1 MSQRLALEPRIV
13 FDGALAAVD
22 GDTHHDNHA
31 LAATDTQTPRDAAR
45 DRLLTD
51 TAAPARGAEII
62 FVDARVADVQAFLDA
77 HQQSEVVVLDPSRDG
92 VAQIAAALAGRTGI
106 GAVQILSHGDAGRL
120 ELGSATLDAQGIDG
134 QYAQD
139 MAVIKSALTDNAD
152 ILIYGCD
159 VAAGE
164 AGQSFLATLAAA
176 TGADIAA
183 SVNPTGAASRG
194 GDWVLESNTGTIEA
208 KTLALTGF
216 DGVLTTAPVIT
227 NSATIPQSTFED
239 TPFSITTVSVS
250 DADDSPAG
258 TITMTAAFA
267 VTGGA
272 IDLAGSGW
280 TVTAGA
286 DGSSAVTIQ
295 GTVAQINDALNGMTF
310 TPDADQNNT
319 VPGYVSQIDITVTD
333 TTNNDSTSITLNG
346 DVSPVNDAPAV
357 AGGTPLSV
365 PEGGTV
371 SYAAPVTSGQ
381 GFTQSQLGLTDV
393 DSLAVQTIA
402 KIAAL
407 PTHGTLTFNGSPVLV
422 GSTFALSDIANLSYT
437 HDGSQVTSA
446 STDTF
451 QLTYDD
457 GAGGLVT
464 NQPVTVNLTP
474 VNQPPSVGGSV
485 TVIEGET
492 GVRLDNNG
500 LLPTLG
506 TPRGAV
512 SASDPEGAAISS
524 YTIASLP
531 AHGTLYDN
539 GTPITAAGYV
549 VNDITL
555 LTYSHDGSETTADS
569 FDMSVTDDG
578 GGTGVPA
585 TTTGAINL
593 TIHPNN
599 DDPVLAVDVTQT
611 LSSGSTLTI
620 TPAML
625 QVTDPDTPAANL
637 TYSLTAVPNPADGY
651 FKLNGQTLV
660 VGASFTQADIAAG
673 NLVYVTL
680 SNTPRTDSLSFTVK
694 DGGFRIY
701 PDVRDGGIYDTSAQ
715 NSPLTVNIF
724 NVTIPNTVT
733 PDPNPVPGNAP
744 VNAAPT
750 ADGSNSASLLES
762 QTVTLDS
769 TMLTATDSDNT
780 PAQLVYRIKSLPTSG
795 SVRLNGASLGIGQS
809 FTQDDVNNNRVTFAH
824 AGGEDFVDSFTYTVS
839 DGNGGLTPTQTFS
852 ISATPQNDT
861 PVAATTGQLIAEG
874 ASLTLTTSHIALS
887 DADNSV
893 SDNETGYAADQSL
906 SFLITGAV
914 AHGTLQLNG
923 VDVVPGTTVV
933 TSADLAAGKLVY
945 THDGSEN
952 YSDSFKLKPLDSAE
966 VGHLG
971 DGSAGGTA
979 VTPTNHDSLGAEV
992 TMPITIAPLNDP
1004 PAYFSKSELV
1014 SGQAGAIEEGA
1025 TAIIGGAA
1033 SYATINGVSGSGT
1046 PTPVAGAHLSFGD
1059 ADNSSVQRQYR
1070 ITAAPANGQLLF
1082 NGSPVGVG
1090 SAFTQAD
1097 LDSGAISYKHNGSET
1112 STDSFSY
1119 VVSDGDWTVNNTQ
1132 TFAQGTPPTSS
1143 TYHIEITPRND
1154 VPTLAAPASLDAF
1167 AAGAGTTPITGVS
1180 VADLDLADG
1189 IQTGETDFIR
1199 VEVQVL
1205 DNANALVAAAQLNYG
1220 AADPSGGSAFFSG
1233 KGTDSLIVQGTKAQ
1247 VDAVLASLTVA
1258 FTSDADASDY
1268 KIRVIADDRLYDS
1281 SGNLTTGANG
1291 GPGPDNADG
1300 TPINAADNRI
1310 TKDIALRASNFNDP
1324 PTLTNASTYT
1334 VNEDAQLA
1342 LSGFAASDVD
1352 SFGNDVTAT
1361 VRLYS
1366 DAAHTTLANA
1376 GTEGHLILG
1385 ATTGLTSATGDGT
1398 NTITLTGS
1406 LAEVQAALNAL
1417 KFAGAANYNG
1427 TGVGNGSLYLETTL
1441 ADFAHADGQKT
1452 ATVDNTITIVPV
1464 NDQPTLSVP
1473 ANQTMA
1479 SGTSITIPAS
1489 FAVGD
1494 AVDISQGAADYV
1506 EVTVAATNGGAYG
1519 QINVT
1524 ASGSASVTGNGT
1536 ATIVVKGTTADV
1548 QATLNA
1554 MSYTPADP
1562 NVDATVLITTT
1573 VDDRL
1578 GSGSI
1583 PGNLGNGAEG
1593 VGVDGNNTDVKTFT
1607 INVSNA
1613 NEAPVLSA
1621 PATLT
1626 VNEDSTLNAVSGV
1639 SFTDSDDFGQVEEI
1653 TLDLGASPKG
1663 TITLGTTTGLT
1674 FSTGDGTADTKMV
1687 FTGTKAALNAALAS
1701 LTFTPTANINTVGG
1715 GNEQPL
1721 AITVNDQGNTGG
1733 GAQTDTKTVQI
1744 TINPVNDAPTRTAPG
1759 TTAVSLSVS
1768 EDTPEASVPG
1778 DTVANLYATLF
1789 SDATD
1794 QVTGGSDAN
1803 MLAGV
1808 AIYSNN
1814 ATTHGTWQY
1823 STDGGANWI
1832 NLPVVSLNNAFV
1844 VAASDKLRFL
1854 PAPDWNGGA
1863 PSIEARLIDG
1873 SGGPVTTATNLDLTA
1888 PGATG
1893 GTTAVSDSANRVY
1906 LDVWIAPLNDA
1917 PTATGSATLPA
1928 IDEDTANPPG
1938 AAVSSL
1944 ITGAN
1949 YSDATDQVSPTTW
1962 GNSSATPLGGIAIV
1976 GNTANA
1982 GTEGAWQ
1989 YSTDGGGT
1997 WTAVPASGLGDSSA
2011 LILPTTAQLRFV
2023 PVANYNGTPGGLS
2036 ARLADSAQVFNASS
2050 DISGQLGGTN
2060 HWSALAIPIAT
2071 TVDPVNDAPVISGAG
2086 STQGYVENAAGTV
2099 LEPAISLADVD
2110 DTQVTQATVTI
2121 SGGLMPGDR
2130 LNFVDQLG
2138 ISGSYNAVT
2147 GVLTLSGTATRAN
2160 YETALRS
2167 ITFDSTSDNPGS
2179 GPRTISWQVTDANS
2193 EGAANG
2199 QQNSN
2204 VATTTVNVTPVN
2216 DAPSITGLDATS
2228 ASTYTENG
2236 AAIQID
2242 ANAVLADPE
2251 LDGGNNWNGAT
2262 LTVARQSGANAQ
2274 DVFSGTGALTLSGGN
2289 VVLSGVTVGSYTQS
2303 GGTLAITFNASA
2315 TAARVDGVLQGL
2327 AYANSSDNPPSSVTL
2342 AYTLN
2347 DQNSNITGG
2356 GTVGSGQDQGN
2367 GGALIAS
2374 GSIVVNITPV
2384 NDAPVNTVPG
2394 AQSTSEDNNLA
2405 ITGLAVADV
2414 DSASLTTTLSL
2425 PAGAGAL
2432 TVTGGSGATITGDGT
2447 GTVTIQ
2453 GTAAQINAAL
2463 ASVTYTP
2470 TADYNSGAGT
2480 INLTVATTDGGLTDT
2495 DTVAIAVTPVTDI
2508 VDDSVTTL
2516 EDTPISFNAI
2526 TGIGGGSADN
2536 FENSG
2541 RVVTAVTNGAHGTV
2555 SFTANGILTYTPD
2568 ANWNGPDTFTYTVT
2582 SGGVTETAT
2591 VTVNVTP
2598 VNDAPVGVDDSAT
2611 TPINTAATGN
2621 VLSNDTDIDT
2631 LPASLTV
2638 TQFTV
2643 AGDATVYT
2651 AGSTATIAGVGTL
2664 QINADGSYTFT
2675 PDVNYSGAV
2684 PVATYTVSDGA
2695 LTDTATLTLNVG
2707 ANTTP
2712 DGTDTTY
2719 TLAEDGS
2726 KTFAAVD
2733 FGFTDPDTGQ
2743 TLQAVRIDTLPGAGT
2758 LTLSGNPV
2766 TAGDVIPVAQL
2777 GNLVFTPAA
2786 DANGSPYASFTF
2798 SVEDSAGAFDTVP
2811 NTLTFNVTPVNDA
2824 PVGVDDSATTPINTA
2839 ATGNV
2844 LSNDTDIDTPHT
2856 SLTVTQYVVNGTTY
2870 AAGAPATIAGVG
2882 TLQINADGSYT
2893 FTPDVNYSGAV
2904 PVATY
2909 TVSDGALTD
2918 TATLTLTVSPNT
2930 PPNALNDTA
2939 SVVED
2944 TPASGNVLAN
2954 DSDAENDPL
2963 SVTGFS
2969 IDTNGDGTPENFTAG
2984 QTATIAG
2991 VGTLQI
2997 NADGSYTF
3005 TPATSYNG
3013 PVPTASYTVS
3023 DGNGGTANATLTL
3036 GPVIAKPIPADESRL
3051 LHSGLLTQ
3059 PILPVQVDPALHVLF
3074 SVNDVHNEMSLH
3086 SGLGIFQAD
3095 SVTTAELLGA
3105 PDTGLTFAAGTL
3117 DSPGGLSG
3125 HDFSPLSDDN
3135 WRALY
3140 PSNALYVQHAVR
3152 HQPLVTDH
3160 ALHVQ
3165 NAVRASQ
3172 LESAARNAR
3181 VDAYNSATPGM
3192 ATLFDPFA
3200 LGAPLAGAGRTTGAA
3215 DGEKTTPVRLDTSEA
3230 SQSALDGKV
3239 ADARDARFQDQSARE
3254 QAAPPQSYAA
3264 AGFGSQLQRAAADFR
3279 PRMARQAVA
3288 RVAIR

>member
-1 MSQRLALEPRIV
+1 
-13 FDGALAAVD
+13 
-22 GDTHHDNHA
+22 
-31 LAATDTQTPRDAAR
+31 
-45 DRLLTD
+45 
-51 TAAPARGAEII
+51 
-62 FVDARVADVQAFLDA
+62 
-77 HQQSEVVVLDPSRDG
+77 
-92 VAQIAAALAGRTGI
+92 
-106 GAVQILSHGDAGRL
+106 
-120 ELGSATLDAQGIDG
+120 
-134 QYAQD
+134 
-139 MAVIKSALTDNAD
+139 
-152 ILIYGCD
+152 
-159 VAAGE
+159 
-164 AGQSFLATLAAA
+164 
-176 TGADIAA
+176 
-183 SVNPTGAASRG
+183 
-194 GDWVLESNTGTIEA
+194 
-208 KTLALTGF
+208 
-216 DGVLTTAPVIT
+216 
-227 NSATIPQSTFED
+227 
-239 TPFSITTVSVS
+239 
-250 DADDSPAG
+250 
-258 TITMTAAFA
+258 
-267 VTGGA
+267 
-272 IDLAGSGW
+272 
-280 TVTAGA
+280 
-286 DGSSAVTIQ
+286 
-295 GTVAQINDALNGMTF
+295 
-310 TPDADQNNT
+310 
-319 VPGYVSQIDITVTD
+319 
-333 TTNNDSTSITLNG
+333 
-346 DVSPVNDAPAV
+346 
-357 AGGTPLSV
+357 
-365 PEGGTV
+365 
-371 SYAAPVTSGQ
+371 
-381 GFTQSQLGLTDV
+381 
-393 DSLAVQTIA
+393 
-402 KIAAL
+402 
-407 PTHGTLTFNGSPVLV
+407 
-422 GSTFALSDIANLSYT
+422 
-437 HDGSQVTSA
+437 
-446 STDTF
+446 
-451 QLTYDD
+451 
-457 GAGGLVT
+457 
-464 NQPVTVNLTP
+464 
-474 VNQPPSVGGSV
+474 
-485 TVIEGET
+485 
-492 GVRLDNNG
+492 
-500 LLPTLG
+500 
-506 TPRGAV
+506 
-512 SASDPEGAAISS
+512 
-524 YTIASLP
+524 
-531 AHGTLYDN
+531 
-539 GTPITAAGYV
+539 
-549 VNDITL
+549 
-555 LTYSHDGSETTADS
+555 
-569 FDMSVTDDG
+569 MSVTDDG

-593 TIHPNN
+593 HIHPND
-599 DDPVLAVDVTQT
+599 DDPVLAADVTQT

-625 QVTDPDTPAANL
+625 QVTDTDTPAANL

-660 VGASFTQADIAAG
+660 AGATFTQADIAAG
-673 NLVYVTL
+673 HLVYVTR

-694 DGGFRIY
+694 DGNFRIY
-701 PDVRDGGIYDTSAQ
+701 PDVRDGGIYDTNAQ
-715 NSPLTVNIF
+715 SSPLTVNTF
-724 NVTIPNTVT
+724 NVIIPNTVT
-733 PDPNPVPGNAP
+733 PDPNSVPGDVP
-744 VNAAPT
+744 VNAAP
-750 ADGSNSASLLES
+750 AAGGSNSASLLES
-762 QTVTLDS
+762 QTVTLDN
-769 TMLTATDSDNT
+769 TMLAATDSDNT
-780 PAQLVYRIKSLPTSG
+780 PAQLVYRLTSLPTSG
-795 SVRLNGASLGIGQS
+795 AVRLNGASLAVGQS
-809 FTQDDVNNNRVTFAH
+809 FTQDDVNNGLVTFAH

-839 DGNGGLTPTQTFS
+839 DGSGGVTSPQTFS
-852 ISATPQNDT
+852 ISVTPQNDT
-861 PVAATTGQLIAEG
+861 PVATTTGQLISEG

-887 DADNSV
+887 DADNSA
-893 SDNETGYAADQSL
+893 SDNESGYAANQSL
-906 SFLITGAV
+906 SFLITGTV
-914 AHGTLQLNG
+914 AHGTLKLNG
-923 VDVVPGTTVV
+923 VDVVPGTTIVSS
-933 TSADLAAGKLVY
+933 TDLAAGKLVY
-945 THDGSEN
+945 THDSSEN
-952 YSDSFKLKPLDSAE
+952 YSDSFKLKPLDSAG

-979 VTPTNHDSLGAEV
+979 VTSTNHDSLGAEV
-992 TMPITIAPLNDP
+992 TMPITIAPQNDA

-1014 SGQAGAIEEGA
+1014 SGQAGAIQEGA
-1025 TAIIGGAA
+1025 TVTIGGAT
-1033 SYATINGVSGSGT
+1033 SYATINGVPGSGT
-1046 PTPVAGAHLSFGD
+1046 PTPAAGAHLSFGD
-1059 ADNSSVQRQYR
+1059 TDNSSVQRQYR
-1070 ITAAPANGQLLF
+1070 ITAAPANGQLLL

-1119 VVSDGDWTVNNTQ
+1119 VVSDGDWTVNDTT
-1132 TFAQGTPPTSS
+1132 TFAQGTPPISS

-1167 AAGAGTTPITGVS
+1167 AAGAGTTAITGVS

-1220 AADPSGGSAFFSG
+1220 AADPGGGSAFFSG

-1268 KIRVIADDRLYDS
+1268 KIRVIADDRLYTSAGALDP
-1281 SGNLTTGANG
+1281 SGAANG

-1300 TPINAADNRI
+1300 TPINAANNRI
-1310 TKDIALRASNFNDP
+1310 TKDIVLRASNFNDP
-1324 PTLTNASTYT
+1324 PTISNASAYT
-1334 VNEDAQLA
+1334 VNEDAQVT
-1342 LSGFAASDVD
+1342 LSGFTVGDVD

-1366 DAAHTTLANA
+1366 DAGHTTLANA
-1376 GTEGHLILG
+1376 STEGHLILG
-1385 ATTGLTSATGDGT
+1385 ATTGLTSFSGDGT
-1398 NTITLTGS
+1398 NTITITGS
-1406 LAEVQAALNAL
+1406 LANVQAALNAL

-1473 ANQTMA
+1473 SNQTMA
-1479 SGTSITIPAS
+1479 SGTSITLPAS

-1506 EVTVAATNGGAYG
+1506 EVTVAATESGNPYG
-1519 QINVT
+1519 QVSVT
-1524 ASGSASVTGNGT
+1524 PSGSATVTGNGT
-1536 ATIVVKGTTADV
+1536 ATIVVKGATADV

-1573 VDDRL
+1573 VDDRSA
-1578 GSGSI
+1578 GV
-1583 PGNLGNGAEG
+1583 GNGAEG
-1593 VGVDGNNTDVKTFT
+1593 VGVDGNNTNVKTFT
-1607 INVSNA
+1607 INVSNV
-1613 NEAPVLSA
+1613 NEAPVLTA

-1626 VNEDSTLNAVSGV
+1626 VNEDSTNNAVSGV
-1639 SFTDSDDFGQVEEI
+1639 SFTDSDDFGAQEKI

-1674 FSTGDGTADTKMV
+1674 FSIGDGTADTKMV

-1701 LTFTPTANINTVGG
+1701 LKFTPTANINTVGG

-1721 AITVNDQGNTGG
+1721 AITVDDQGNTGAG
-1733 GAQTDTKTVQI
+1733 GAKTATQTVLI
-1744 TINPVNDAPTRTAPG
+1744 TITPVNDAPTRTAI
-1759 TTAVSLSVS
+1759 TTTL
-1768 EDTPEASVPG
+1768 ASVPEDTAAPAG
-1778 DTVANLYATLF
+1778 DTVSNLFTSRF

-1794 QVTGGSDAN
+1794 QVSGGSTAN
-1803 MLAGV
+1803 TLAGV
-1808 AIYSNN
+1808 AVTGND
-1814 ATTHGTWQY
+1814 ATAAQGVWQY
-1823 STDGGANWI
+1823 STDGGASWT
-1832 NLPVVSLNNAFV
+1832 NLPIVHDASALVI
-1844 VAASDKLRFL
+1844 AASDKLRFL
-1854 PAPDWNGGA
+1854 PNANWNGTSGGLTT
-1863 PSIEARLIDG
+1863 RLIDDSAG
-1873 SGGPVTTATNLDLTA
+1873 AVTT
-1888 PGATG
+1888 GAVVNVTTTSG
-1893 GTTAVSDSANRVY
+1893 GTTQYSSSDNQVFLY
-1906 LDVWIAPLNDA
+1906 TGVNPVNDA
-1917 PTATGSATLPA
+1917 PVASGTATLAATL
-1928 IDEDTANPPG
+1928 EDTANPPG

-1949 YSDATDQVSPTTW
+1949 YSDATDQVLYGS
-1962 GNSSATPLGGIAIV
+1962 NATPLGGIAIV
-1976 GNTANA
+1976 GNAANA
-1982 GTEGAWQ
+1982 ATEGAWQ
-1989 YSTDGGGT
+1989 YSTNSGGI
-1997 WTAVPASGLGDSSA
+1997 WTAVPASVSDSSA

-2036 ARLADSAQVFNASS
+2036 ARLADSTQTFSASS
-2050 DISGQLGGTN
+2050 DISGQLGGINT
-2060 HWSALAIPIAT
+2060 WSAAAIPIAT
-2071 TVDPVNDAPVISGAG
+2071 MVNPVNDAPVISGAG

-2110 DTQVTQATVTI
+2110 DTQVTHATI
-2121 SGGLMPGDR
+2121 SITGGFVAGDR
-2130 LNFVDQLG
+2130 LNFVNQLG

-2147 GVLTLSGTATRAN
+2147 HVLTLTGTATRAN

-2179 GPRTISWQVTDANS
+2179 GLRTISWQVTDANS

-2216 DAPSITGLDATS
+2216 DAPGITGLDATS

-2236 AAIQID
+2236 PAIQID

-2262 LTVARQSGANAQ
+2262 LSVARQGGANPE

-2289 VVLSGVTVGSYTQS
+2289 VVLSGVTVGSYTQT

-2315 TAARVDGVLQGL
+2315 TAARVDGVMQGL
-2327 AYANSSDNPPSSVTL
+2327 AYANSSDNPPTSVTL

-2347 DQNSNITGG
+2347 DQNSNTTGG
-2356 GTVGSGQDQGN
+2356 GIAGSGQNQGN
-2367 GGALIAS
+2367 GGALTAS
-2374 GSIVVNITPV
+2374 GSIVVNITPI

-2414 DSASLTTTLSL
+2414 DSTSLTTTLSL

-2463 ASVTYTP
+2463 ASVTYAP

-2480 INLTVATTDGGLTDT
+2480 INLTVATTDGALTDT
-2495 DTVAIAVTPVTDI
+2495 DTVAIAVTPVADT
-2508 VDDSVTTL
+2508 VADSVTTQ

-2526 TGIGGGSADN
+2526 TGTNGASADN
-2536 FENSG
+2536 FENPG
-2541 RVVTAVTNGAHGTV
+2541 RAVTAVTQGAHGTV
-2555 SFTANGILTYTPD
+2555 GFAADGTLTYTPD
-2568 ANWNGPDTFTYTVT
+2568 ANWNGTDTFTYTVT

-2598 VNDAPVGVDDSAT
+2598 VNDAPVGVADSAT

-2621 VLSNDTDIDT
+2621 VLANDTDVDT
-2631 LPASLTV
+2631 PHASLTV

-2643 AGDATVYT
+2643 AGDPTVYT
-2651 AGSTATIAGVGTL
+2651 AGQTATIAGVGTL

-2675 PDVNYSGAV
+2675 PAVNYSGPV

-2695 LTDTATLTLNVG
+2695 LTSTATLTVTLG
-2707 ANTTP
+2707 ANTP
-2712 DGTDTTY
+2712 PNGADATY
-2719 TLAEDGS
+2719 TLAEDIPRS
-2726 KTFAAVD
+2726 FAAGD
-2733 FGFTDPDTGQ
+2733 FGFTDPDAGQ
-2743 TLQAVRIDTLPGAGT
+2743 SLQAVRIDTLPGAGT
-2758 LTLSGNPV
+2758 LTLNGNPV
-2766 TAGDVIPVAQL
+2766 TAGQVIPVAQL

-2798 SVEDSAGAFDTVP
+2798 SVEDSAGAFDSAP

-2824 PVGVDDSATTPINTA
+2824 PVGVNDSATTPINTA

-2844 LSNDTDIDTPHT
+2844 LSNDTDVDTPHA
-2856 SLTVTQYVVNGTTY
+2856 SLTVTQFTV
-2870 AAGAPATIAGVG
+2870 AGDPTVYTAGQTATIAGVG

-2893 FTPDVNYSGAV
+2893 FTPAVNYSGTA

-2969 IDTNGDGTPENFTAG
+2969 IDTNNDGTPENFTAG

-2997 NADGSYTF
+2997 NANGSYTF
-3005 TPATSYNG
+3005 TPATNYNG
-3013 PVPTASYTVS
+3013 PVPVATYTVS
-3023 DGNGGTANATLTL
+3023 DGHGGTASATLTL
-3036 GPVIAKPIPADESRL
+3036 GPVTPVADLTAGDDSAVTNEDTPLSGSVAGNDSTTSGGALTYSQASSPAHGTLVFHADGSYTYTPAANYNGPDSFAYTVFDAASGESLTRTVHLTVNPVQDLFANDDSATTDEDTPLSGSVAGNDSTTSGGALTYSQASSPAHGTLVFHADGSYTYTPTADYNGPDSFTYTVFDAAAGESLTRTVHITVNPVADIVSDDARTDENKPVTIPVLSNDTFEGSPVVTSVTQGSHGSVTVNADDTVTYAPDPGWSGQDGFTYTVTSGGVTETASVKVTVIANPIPVGESRL
-3051 LHSGLLTQ
+3051 SHSGLLTQ

-3105 PDTGLTFAAGTL
+3105 PDMGLTFAAGTP
-3117 DSPGGLSG
+3117 DGPGGLSG
-3125 HDFSPLSDDN
+3125 YDYSPLSDDN

-3152 HQPLVTDH
+3152 HQPLATDH

-3200 LGAPLAGAGRTTGAA
+3200 LGAPLAGAGRTTGAVG
-3215 DGEKTTPVRLDTSEA
+3215 GEKTAPVRLDTSEA

-3239 ADARDARFQDQSARE
+3239 ADARDARLQDQSARA